1 MLCCLAAAIHVHG
14 QEVSFISPDVEE
26 GIRQHLNIGE
36 GERITFAQLDT
47 ITSLDLSKRNV
58 TNIHDL
64 QLMPNL
70 HSLDLNN
77 NKVNDLQP
85 LTVLDSLEWVDL
97 SYNGLKTVNELV
109 FCNSRKM
116 TVNVAF
122 NYIGDFS
129 IFGSMTRCN
138 FVFEGTTLQLRE
150 DAPYFDVSQL
160 YCDATV
166 SPAVVHGAVRSNMA
180 EPARLLCGESQTEVP
195 ANGERFAQ
203 ALQDEPSETLP
214 VYLNNG
220 VRGDST
226 FLVPPSSYE
235 LEPNQSLIVATSLPD
250 KYTIRLCTPVQQGTV
265 DVDGTSLIY
274 TASDSFSE
282 EDIIYAY
289 YWGHLLK
296 GFSKIE
302 FRSGSF
308 LLGDANADRRISVA
322 DVMMTVRKTLGQSVP
337 TFHQRA
343 ADVNGDGTI
352 NVADIM
358 GIVRI
363 LLGTED

>member
-1 MLCCLAAAIHVHG
+1 MLCWLAAAIHVHG

-36 GERITFAQLDT
+36 GESITFAQLDT
-47 ITSLDLSKRNV
+47 ITSLDLSRRNV
-58 TNIHDL
+58 TDIHDL
-64 QLMPNL
+64 QLLPNL
-70 HSLDLNN
+70 RSLDLNN
-77 NKVNDLQP
+77 NKVADLQP

-166 SPAVVHGAVRSNMA
+166 SPAVVHGAFRTNMA
-180 EPARLLCGESQTEVP
+180 EPALLLCGDSQTEVP
-195 ANGERFAQ
+195 ANGARFAQ
-203 ALQDEPSETLP
+203 TLQDGPSATAP

-226 FLVPPSSYE
+226 YLVPPASYD
-235 LEPNQSLIVATSLPD
+235 LEPNQTMTVATSLPD
-250 KYTIRLCTPVQQGTV
+250 NYTIRVCSAAQQGTV
-265 DVDGTSLIY
+265 EVDGTNLIY
-274 TASDSFSE
+274 TASDSFSAE
-282 EDIIYAY
+282 NIVYAY
-289 YWGHLLK
+289 YWGHILK
-296 GFSKIE
+296 GLSRIE
-302 FRSGSF
+302 LQSSSF
-308 LLGDANADRRISVA
+308 VLGDANADRQVTVT
-322 DVMMTVRKTLGQSVP
+322 DVMLTVGRMLGQSHP
-337 TFHQRA
+337 AFHQRA
-343 ADVNGDGTI
+343 ADVNGDGVI
-352 NVADIM
+352 NLADIM
-358 GIVRI
+358 GILRI
-363 LLGTED
+363 LQGKQ